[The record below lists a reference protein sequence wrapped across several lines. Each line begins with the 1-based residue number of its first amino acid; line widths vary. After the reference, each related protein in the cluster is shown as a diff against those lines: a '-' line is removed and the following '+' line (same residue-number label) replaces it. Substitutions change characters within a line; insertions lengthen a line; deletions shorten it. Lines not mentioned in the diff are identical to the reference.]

1 MRKSFGR
8 IALGA
13 AVGAV
18 SLGFL
23 ATAPDAQAQTAGSVP
38 FASATFSGYA
48 SGTEVHL
55 GALTAGT
62 TTLAQVDQAFS
73 GASTSTSGLTTAI
86 TSGTGTVVQPT
97 EPSSPEVN
105 SYGRGDG
112 LEVGLGTTSGT
123 GFDPNQID
131 LAGLA
136 QQTAQPNG
144 PAVTKSLNIPINPVL
159 SADLIAGKAA
169 AAYYP
174 GACPI
179 GQPLSYGYGN
189 AANVSVLDMTG
200 NTNPVVDTA
209 GTGTATAQSSSYTM
223 LSPNADGSYGL
234 SSVSEDTIAPVTVNL
249 LGLLT
254 LQVTIAG
261 QNPNAPITL
270 TSHATGGAGASTV
283 TLGNAGLLKIT
294 LTPAGGTPI
303 NIETVNLSNPQ
314 TLGANGF
321 LHIPLSTSA
330 LGTDLGSLSNAL
342 SAVLAGNQVTGAL
355 APLFGPGG
363 PLNGIVTQTGNT
375 VSSVVS
381 KLANVSL
388 GYVNIDATPHAI
400 GGAYNTSPTV
410 TATQAS
416 GAVDLVHLHLG
427 LSGSLLGVKLPTALS
442 SVSIADLRVGHLES
456 SASLAAPVQCGIPV
470 IKTANPATVTA
481 GNPFTYTINVPD
493 PAYQSAVACDLNN
506 MTVKDTISVKSGDPT
521 FSINSTTPAATSVTP
536 GSNGSEVVTW
546 TGLSHQYS
554 DPPLSLSINVN
565 TKSGSGVIEDTAVAT
580 ATLGNCNGGASGVAD
595 IGAHVGAPSNG
606 TVLAGS
612 YTLAEPGV
620 NAPGTSPLSGSA
632 GGAAVT
638 PAHASSLP
646 FTGAIGGL
654 WQPFAGLGV
663 LSAGGAALALARK
676 ARRLR

>member
-13 AVGAV
+13 TVGAL
-18 SLGFL
+18 SLGLL
-23 ATAPDAQAQTAGSVP
+23 ATTPDARAQTAGSVP
-38 FASATFSGYA
+38 FASADFHGYA

-55 GALTAGT
+55 GALTAGS

-73 GASTSTSGLTTAI
+73 GASTSSAGLTGAI
-86 TSGTGTVVQPT
+86 TSQTGNVVQPT
-97 EPSSPEVN
+97 EPASPEIN

-144 PAVTKSLNIPINPVL
+144 PAVTKNLSIPVNPVVNANL
-159 SADLIAGKAA
+159 IDGTASAV
-169 AAYYP
+169 YYP

-179 GQPLSYGYGN
+179 GQPLSYGYGH
-189 AANVSVLDMTG
+189 AADVSAVDMTG

-223 LSPNADGSYGL
+223 LSPNSDGSYGL
-234 SSVSEDTIAPVTVNL
+234 SSVAEETVAPVTVNL

-270 TSHATGGAGASTV
+270 TSHATGGAGASSV
-283 TLGNAGLLKIT
+283 TLGNAGLLTIT
-294 LTPAGGTPI
+294 LTPAGGTPV
-303 NIETVNLSNPQ
+303 NIETVDLSNPQ
-314 TLGANGF
+314 TLGPNGF

-342 SAVLAGNQVTGAL
+342 SAVLAGNQVTGPL

-363 PLNGIVTQTGNT
+363 PLNGIVTQAGNT
-375 VSSVVS
+375 ASSVVS
-381 KLANVSL
+381 KLANISL
-388 GYVNIDATPHAI
+388 GSINIDATPHAI

-410 TATQAS
+410 TANQAS
-416 GAVDLVHLHLG
+416 GAVDLVSLNLG
-427 LSGSLLGVKLPTALS
+427 VSGSLLGVTLPTAVS
-442 SVSIADLRVGHLES
+442 SVNIANMEIGHLES

-470 IKTANPATVTA
+470 VKTADPASVTA
-481 GNPFTYTINVPD
+481 GQPFTYTISVPD
-493 PAYQSAVACDLNN
+493 PAYESAVACDLNN
-506 MTVKDTISVKSGDPT
+506 MTVTDTISVKSGDPV
-521 FSINSTTPAATSVTP
+521 FSVTGTSPAASVAP

-546 TGLSHQYS
+546 TGLSHKYA
-554 DPPLSLSINVN
+554 DPPLNLSINVS
-565 TKSGSGVIEDTAVAT
+565 TKSGSGVIQDTAVAT
-580 ATLGNCNGGASGVAD
+580 ATLGNCTGGASGVAN
-595 IGAHVGAPSNG
+595 IGAEVGAPSNG
-606 TVLAGS
+606 TVLTGS

-620 NAPGTSPLSGSA
+620 NAAGAAPLSGAA
-632 GGAAVT
+632 GGTVAQHPT
-638 PAHASSLP
+638 NLP

-663 LSAGGAALALARK
+663 LSAGGAALALTRR